1 MALLSRLGRAGL
13 AAFTRHAV
21 KSSSGA
27 ATELPWRCAATCAYS
42 AALPQLAEGAF
53 VSCKK

>member
-21 KSSSGA
+21 ESSSGA
-27 ATELPWRCAATCAYS
+27 AMELPWRFAAARAYS

-53 VSCKK
+53 VSCEK

>member
-13 AAFTRHAV
+13 AAYTRHAV
-21 KSSSGA
+21 ESSSGA
-27 ATELPWRCAATCAYS
+27 ATELPWRFAAARAYS

-53 VSCKK
+53 VSCEK